1 MDFSSPPDTP
11 HGAAVQLTLSRWV
24 IFVDWHGVLSSAPFW
39 HTILWNEQHPYHR
52 EIQHRTGELFSDRQ
66 LIDAWMRG
74 RITTAQVLEQVQ
86 VQLDRR
92 AGEDFLARR
101 LLTDCRATPLADE
114 LTRTLYLLRSRAE
127 VVIATDNADCFV
139 EAARDRRDL
148 RFADGLL
155 SSSDL
160 GVLKAEDP
168 ARFFGPWLTTHGLG
182 FESAVLVDDRHDN
195 CAAFQSCGGTAI
207 RVTNATQAAE
217 DLREHFTGQ
226 D

>member
-1 MDFSSPPDTP
+1 MDFSSPPDRART
-11 HGAAVQLTLSRWV
+11 VQLTLSQWV

-39 HTILWNEQHPYHR
+39 HTILWNDRHPYHR
-52 EIQHRTGELFSDRQ
+52 EIDDRTGELFRDGQ

-74 RITTAQVLEQVQ
+74 HVTTTQVLEQVQ

-92 AGEDFLARR
+92 AGEDFLTRR
-101 LLTDCRATPLADE
+101 LLADCRNMPLADE
-114 LTRTLYLLRSRAE
+114 LTRTLCLLRARAD

-139 EAARDRRDL
+139 EAAKGRRDL

-168 ARFFGPWLTTHGLG
+168 ARFFGPWLTARGLG
-182 FESAVLVDDRHDN
+182 FDSAILVDDNHDN
-195 CAAFQSCGGTAI
+195 CEAFRSHGGAAI
-207 RVTNATQAAE
+207 HVTNPAQAAE
-217 DLREHFTGQ
+217 DLRAHLAGR

>member
-1 MDFSSPPDTP
+1 MDFSSPPDASPT
-11 HGAAVQLTLSRWV
+11 VQLTLSRWV
-24 IFVDWHGVLSSAPFW
+24 IFVDWHGVLSRAPFW
-39 HTILWNEQHPYHR
+39 HTILWNERHPYHR
-52 EIQHRTGELFSDRQ
+52 EIDHRTGELFRDGQ

-74 RITTAQVLEQVQ
+74 RITTTEVLEQVQ

-101 LLTDCRATPLADE
+101 LLADCRNMPLADD
-114 LTRTLYLLRSRAE
+114 LTRTLYVLRARAD

-139 EAARDRRDL
+139 EAAKDRRDL

-168 ARFFGPWLTTHGLG
+168 ARFFGPWLTTRGLG
-182 FESAVLVDDRHDN
+182 FDSAVLVDDNHDN
-195 CAAFQSCGGTAI
+195 CTAFRTHGGAAI
-207 RVTNATQAAE
+207 HVTSPVQAAE
-217 DLREHFTGQ
+217 DLRAHFARQ
-226 D
+226 E